1 MYSTWVHL
9 PKYCFEVIMQ
19 LNAFLQQILE
29 IQSVTSLDL
38 FDIVIDFDY

>member
-1 MYSTWVHL
+1 
-9 PKYCFEVIMQ
+9 MQ